1 MPLFQKSVMTCTE
14 VLCSRFSSLAVCFL
28 LNWWECTL
36 CETDKAVSR
45 TKHCFKSLFLSW
57 CEVSE
62 RMWHEDA
69 MEVAFIKR
77 EVGDDLMSR
86 RVEVVFLL
94 IRDGKEDEK
103 STSYAQK
110 RNRDQTNNIIWTP
123 SECFTLNR
131 NTRTKMTDERS
142 LKKNFFFLQTEVKTM
157 NLKCLSDPV
166 DQNRTAKMLLQAP
179 ISPARAF
186 ENAISE
192 KWPLLATIVSSIPPL
207 LPMIK
212 FLSFQ
217 ERHPWTRKRYW
228 RYSEH
233 IRSSIP
239 ATSSFEHY
247 RHSADVST
255 FYLRTNADALRECT
269 VIPIASWVVSFL
281 SSRVLFHQNSLLL
294 FQ

>member
-1 MPLFQKSVMTCTE
+1 
-14 VLCSRFSSLAVCFL
+14 
-28 LNWWECTL
+28 
-36 CETDKAVSR
+36 
-45 TKHCFKSLFLSW
+45 
-57 CEVSE
+57 
-62 RMWHEDA
+62 
-69 MEVAFIKR
+69 MEAAFIKR

-166 DQNRTAKMLLQAP
+166 DQNRTAKMLLQTP

-192 KWPLLATIVSSIPPL
+192 K
-207 LPMIK
+207 
-212 FLSFQ
+212 
-217 ERHPWTRKRYW
+217 
-228 RYSEH
+228 
-233 IRSSIP
+233 
-239 ATSSFEHY
+239 
-247 RHSADVST
+247 
-255 FYLRTNADALRECT
+255 
-269 VIPIASWVVSFL
+269 
-281 SSRVLFHQNSLLL
+281 
-294 FQ
+294 